1 MFDEEPERDPHG
13 ECAQE
18 IHRLQ
23 KERDE
28 ARALANEQFSQIQR
42 ELSEGIA
49 HNEAGRKENA
59 KLRAEVGF
67 QESLYRDAS
76 AARDKHWKALQ
87 DALLQVDAMRP
98 VVEAA
103 KEVYSV
109 RSEAVVWSQ
118 QGVNKSFEKYKV
130 RHQEA
135 GEKLDAA
142 VKTFIEKRKEPR

>member
-1 MFDEEPERDPHG
+1 MMNCPMCGVPTPISGPGHACGFPL
-13 ECAQE
+13 AQGQGTFSPSLD
-18 IHRLQ
+18 LQ
-23 KERDE
+23 
-28 ARALANEQFSQIQR
+28 A
-42 ELSEGIA
+42 
-49 HNEAGRKENA
+49 ENA

-87 DALLQVDAMRP
+87 DANLQVDAMRP

-142 VKTFIEKRKEPR
+142 VKTFIEKRVEGP